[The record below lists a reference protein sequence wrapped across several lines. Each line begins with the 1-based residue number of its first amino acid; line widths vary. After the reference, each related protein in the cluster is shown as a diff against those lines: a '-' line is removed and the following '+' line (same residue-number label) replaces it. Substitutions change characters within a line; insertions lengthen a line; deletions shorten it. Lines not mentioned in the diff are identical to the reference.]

1 MLRQPAMAR
10 TIEALSSDGPD
21 AYYRGPIAD
30 AIADAVQKGGGAIEP
45 SDLAAHAGEWAEP
58 LRARYRDA
66 EIAELP
72 PPTQGVSALEALRIL
87 DGFEDLGAVDAVT
100 REHLRIEAFKAA
112 MADRD
117 RWVTDP
123 TAMPVDATAMLSDE
137 WVSARRRAIDP
148 TRAGTPEPGETP
160 ARRHGVPLRR
170 RR

>member
-1 MLRQPAMAR
+1 MR
-10 TIEALSSDGPD
+10 SS
-21 AYYRGPIAD
+21 
-30 AIADAVQKGGGAIEP
+30 P

-117 RWVTDP
+117 RLGHGSDR
-123 TAMPVDATAMLSDE
+123 DAGRRPTAMLSDE
-137 WVSARRRAIDP
+137 WVSARRAAIDP
-148 TRAGTPEPGETP
+148 EQGRDTGPGEAP